1 MRYLERELRGVGIVI
16 RSVTF
21 KASPKKVHVGGM
33 DARPHVLRVP
43 EKKKKKNSLRK
54 TAEALRCKLGR
65 PPLFLDYKLT
75 RRNYTA
81 S

>member
-1 MRYLERELRGVGIVI
+1 MRYLERGLRGVGIII

-21 KASPKKVHVGGM
+21 KASPKNLLIGGI

-43 EKKKKKNSLRK
+43 GKKKKNSLRK